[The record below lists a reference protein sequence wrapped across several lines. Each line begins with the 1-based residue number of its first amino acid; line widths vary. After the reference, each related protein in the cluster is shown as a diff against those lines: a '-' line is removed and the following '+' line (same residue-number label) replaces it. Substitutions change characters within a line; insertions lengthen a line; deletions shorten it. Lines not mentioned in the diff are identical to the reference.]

1 MLNEG
6 AWDPELTDE
15 VFTEHTHAARRDR
28 AHGQLRMTGNAEL
41 ADEEDVERRIKFL
54 RDLERDRDAA
64 ARQPKHDDVVPAGV
78 GG

>member
-1 MLNEG
+1 
-6 AWDPELTDE
+6 
-15 VFTEHTHAARRDR
+15 
-28 AHGQLRMTGNAEL
+28 MTGNAEL
-41 ADEEDVERRIKFL
+41 ADEKDVKRRIKFL